1 MPIENIIFNIISNV
15 RSFNKAMSA
24 PLERFKQLQTATG
37 KWDKRNKEANT
48 RLGRM
53 ALGFRK
59 AMHGMRVFRME
70 MLSVMFFVIGMQ
82 RFFSGLLQPALEAT
96 GIFELW
102 AAVLQS
108 LFIPIALYLLDVLM
122 PIFEW
127 LMNLSDATKLLI
139 GKWVLFGIAAGVFLA
154 ILGIVVLGIGG
165 LILVFGGLFNILDKL
180 IPNVSFLGVEMS
192 SFIEAGLGIGIIS
205 SLWQKLKDIVKGLF
219 DKFLELDFVKE
230 TMEKLGITLE
240 DGVSLWD
247 QIKTKVSELWAKF
260 KEETGLNNIN
270 TELGL
275 MKDSLTE
282 IAKLAKTIN
291 DAFSSITSAKS
302 KIDSAIGAIPS
313 TKPFTRKIF
322 GSVKGTNQ
330 MGGYIPHNGL
340 YKLHAGE
347 TVQQAGASSFNA
359 SIVINAGSNVDVE
372 MLKSQLS
379 SQWND
384 ELRRLSRG

>member
-1 MPIENIIFNIISNV
+1 MPIENIIFNIIANV

-59 AMHGMRVFRME
+59 AMHGMRGFRME
-70 MLSVMFFVIGMQ
+70 MLSVMFFGIGMQ

-219 DKFLELDFVKE
+219 D
-230 TMEKLGITLE
+230 
-240 DGVSLWD
+240 
-247 QIKTKVSELWAKF
+247 
-260 KEETGLNNIN
+260 
-270 TELGL
+270 
-275 MKDSLTE
+275 
-282 IAKLAKTIN
+282 
-291 DAFSSITSAKS
+291 
-302 KIDSAIGAIPS
+302 
-313 TKPFTRKIF
+313 
-322 GSVKGTNQ
+322 
-330 MGGYIPHNGL
+330 
-340 YKLHAGE
+340 
-347 TVQQAGASSFNA
+347 
-359 SIVINAGSNVDVE
+359 
-372 MLKSQLS
+372 
-379 SQWND
+379 
-384 ELRRLSRG
+384 